1 VIRPRVI
8 SLSPFSRWLPV
19 IRSAPLW
26 GTGSQYPQP
35 DYGPSPRH
43 TRTGSWRAGRWATG
57 VWVSGS
63 V

>member
-43 TRTGSWRAGRWATG
+43 TRTGSCRAGRWATG